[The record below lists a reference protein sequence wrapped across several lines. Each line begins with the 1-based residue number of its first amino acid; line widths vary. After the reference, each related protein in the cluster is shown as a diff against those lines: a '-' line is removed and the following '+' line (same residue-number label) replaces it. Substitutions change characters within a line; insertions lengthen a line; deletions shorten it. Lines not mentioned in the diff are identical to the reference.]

1 MAQENTSDKS
11 VSEIS
16 NVIDFGKIFRN
27 YLHHWWWFVIS
38 LILCCG
44 LAFIY
49 VKKKNPVYLVK
60 GLMMVNQEED
70 GGVNKSG
77 SITAMLGGIIG
88 GGSSS
93 SNPENEMMKM
103 TSQTNLSD
111 VVNTLHLQYN
121 YWSVDGILRKKIW
134 LYPNTPIAINIPQSI
149 LDTISVATKFHILR
163 EKG

>member
-77 SITAMLGGIIG
+77 SITAMLGGIGFTVSLFIATLSFGSPGMTEILNHAKLGIVIG
-88 GGSSS
+88 SLLSGIIGFILLHHTL
-93 SNPENEMMKM
+93 PHY
-103 TSQTNLSD
+103 TPSQ
-111 VVNTLHLQYN
+111 
-121 YWSVDGILRKKIW
+121 
-134 LYPNTPIAINIPQSI
+134 
-149 LDTISVATKFHILR
+149 
-163 EKG
+163 EE